1 MICTTIRTTGRRSP
15 LTAHSQGDPTARH
28 ASFPNANTDLMPDAN
43 PNATVQAVAD
53 LDTVDD
59 DATVQR
65 LRSSLSDLQAD
76 LKDVQSDLNTARSEA
91 DDAADELEELEI
103 EQYASEEVTEADVQG
118 AEQRLASEQD
128 EVDRLERKAANL
140 QEAISRVSTRIRSE
154 VEGDAAARLYDDYK
168 DVVQA
173 TTERAQDAVQE
184 AMRAV
189 EAMNAAHR
197 KAEQQGVKTDADATR
212 RAFGVPV
219 DRLMGLKSP
228 RVGVAL
234 DKLSDEITA
243 RLDYIDRN
251 EA

>member
-1 MICTTIRTTGRRSP
+1 
-15 LTAHSQGDPTARH
+15 
-28 ASFPNANTDLMPDAN
+28 MPDTTTD
-43 PNATVQAVAD
+43 PSTVQAVAD

-76 LKDVQSDLNTARSEA
+76 LKDVQADLETARSEA
-91 DDAADELEELEI
+91 KEAANELEELEI
-103 EQYASEEVTEADVQG
+103 EQYAAEDVTASDVQG

-128 EVDRLERKAANL
+128 EVERLEKKHDRL
-140 QEAISRVSTRIRSE
+140 QEAISRVGKRIRSE
-154 VEGDAAARLYDDYK
+154 VEGDAAARLYDEYET
-168 DVVQA
+168 VVRA
-173 TTERAQDAVQE
+173 TTERAQE
-184 AMRAV
+184 AISEAARAV

-197 KAEQQGVKTDADATR
+197 KAEQQNVKVSADATR
-212 RAFGVPV
+212 RGFGVPV

-228 RVGVAL
+228 RPGVAL
-234 DKLSDEITA
+234 DKLSDEVQA

>member
-1 MICTTIRTTGRRSP
+1 
-15 LTAHSQGDPTARH
+15 
-28 ASFPNANTDLMPDAN
+28 MPDTTT
-43 PNATVQAVAD
+43 NATVQAVAD
-53 LDTVDD
+53 LPTVDD

-65 LRSSLSDLQAD
+65 LRGSLSDLQAD

-118 AEQRLASEQD
+118 AAQRLASEQE
-128 EVDRLERKAANL
+128 EVERLEKKAANL
-140 QEAISRVSTRIRSE
+140 NEAISRVNKRIRSE
-154 VEGDAAARLYDDYK
+154 VEGAAASRLYDEYK

-189 EAMNAAHR
+189 EVMNAAHR

-212 RAFGVPV
+212 RAFSVPI
-219 DRLMGLKSP
+219 DSLMGLKQP
-228 RVGVAL
+228 APGVAL
-234 DKLSDEITA
+234 DKLGDEISA

-251 EA
+251 AA